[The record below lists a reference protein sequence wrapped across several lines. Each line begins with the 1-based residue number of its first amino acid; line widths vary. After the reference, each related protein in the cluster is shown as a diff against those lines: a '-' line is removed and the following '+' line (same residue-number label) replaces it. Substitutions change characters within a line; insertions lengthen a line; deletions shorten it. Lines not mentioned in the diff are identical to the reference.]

1 MKARKKN
8 SNDEWAEVKY
18 VQLDN
23 SDILY
28 KQEYLEFDAISPELK
43 TNEQIA
49 DEKHWQDVR
58 ERAAIAAMQG
68 MLANPELLDES
79 SLDYRVKIEMASVGY
94 ANELVERLKNK

>member
-28 KQEYLEFDAISPELK
+28 KQEYLEFNTISTEPN
-43 TNEQIA
+43 TISQID
-49 DEKHWQDVR
+49 DEKHWQDVK

-79 SLDYRVKIEMASVGY
+79 SLDYRIKIEMASVGY
-94 ANELVERLKNK
+94 ANELVERLKKK